1 MEPLISIIVPVYQ
14 VEAYLDR
21 CVASLLAQT
30 YVNLEIILVDDGS
43 PDRCPAICD
52 MYAQKDSRVR
62 VIHQENA
69 GLSGA
74 RNAGI
79 EVAKGEYLAFVDSDD
94 YVSENFIR
102 VLYDLLKE
110 TGCAVSQCRFSYVHG
125 EPLQDE
131 ANRDYQIYRGE
142 CLLNRFYGPEDE
154 ATFFVVA
161 WNKLYRRELFDR
173 IRYPV
178 GRIHEDE
185 ATTYRLFH
193 EAKKLVYTRR
203 SLYGYYMDNESS
215 ITAVFSRKRLQWLTA
230 HEERIV
236 FFTEHGYEKLLPEAY
251 RKLCDACITFYFR
264 CTAEVEER
272 ESLQRELRGQLKAYR
287 MQGRKWIR
295 ALPFRTRVGYG
306 LFAVSPAMYARLLKG
321 LQGTG

>member
-21 CVASLLAQT
+21 CVESLLAQT
-30 YVNLEIILVDDGS
+30 YENLEIILVDDGS
-43 PDRCPAICD
+43 PDRCPQICD
-52 MYAQKDSRVR
+52 TYAEKDRRVR

-74 RNAGI
+74 RNTGI
-79 EVAKGEYLAFVDSDD
+79 DAAKGEYLAFVDSDD
-94 YVSENFIR
+94 YVSENFVR
-102 VLYDLLKE
+102 VLYDLLQE
-110 TGCAVSQCRFSYVHG
+110 TGCAVSQCRFSYVQG
-125 EPLQDE
+125 EPLKDE

-142 CLLNRFYGPEDE
+142 CLLARLYGPEDE
-154 ATFFVVA
+154 ATCFVVA
-161 WNKLYRRELFDR
+161 WNKLYRKELFDK

-193 EAKKLVYTRR
+193 EAKKLAYTRR
-203 SLYGYYMDNESS
+203 PLYGYYTDNKGS

-230 HEERIV
+230 HEERIT
-236 FFTEHGYEKLLPEAY
+236 FFAKHGYEKLLPDAY

-264 CTAEVEER
+264 CTREVEGR
-272 ESLQRELRGQLKAYR
+272 EALQRELRRRLKTYR
-287 MQGRKWIR
+287 VQGKKWIR
-295 ALPFRTRVGYG
+295 ELPLRTRVGYG
-306 LFAVSPAMYARLLKG
+306 LFTVSPALYARLLKG
-321 LQGTG
+321 LQVTV